1 MAAGNPEKQRQVSI
15 GRLFPVQVFVLLR
28 CRPEHDAVFVPVM
41 YRIQVGKPGLASCMY
56 NRLVFT
62 GMDFMFFK
70 APFLYLRVSATRNS
84 SGPNREPYLLIRLLF
99 FTIMAQNVAQFNCQ
113 TVLDDCSS
121 LYVVFFFNRQKYLGL
136 SGTLV
141 FCSVLE
147 RLTQR
152 FQIKTS
158 ADY

>member
-41 YRIQVGKPGLASCMY
+41 YRVQVGKPGLASCMY

-70 APFLYLRVSATRNS
+70 APFLYLRVRVSATRNS

-121 LYVVFFFNRQKYLGL
+121 LYVGFF
-136 SGTLV
+136 
-141 FCSVLE
+141 
-147 RLTQR
+147 
-152 FQIKTS
+152 
-158 ADY
+158 

>member
-70 APFLYLRVSATRNS
+70 APFLYLRVRVSATRNS

-121 LYVVFFFNRQKYLGL
+121 LYVVCFF
-136 SGTLV
+136 
-141 FCSVLE
+141 
-147 RLTQR
+147 
-152 FQIKTS
+152 
-158 ADY
+158 